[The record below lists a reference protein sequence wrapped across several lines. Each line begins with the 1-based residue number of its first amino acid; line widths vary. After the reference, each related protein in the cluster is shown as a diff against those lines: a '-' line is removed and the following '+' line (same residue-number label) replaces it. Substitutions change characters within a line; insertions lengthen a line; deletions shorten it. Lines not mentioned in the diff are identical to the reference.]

1 LVGGIDQLV
10 LKAQGFMANYYTEQ
24 EQAGVLASSL
34 TQSLEEAGFSQAQ
47 IAALMTREDFR
58 ALLESIDISTEQGA
72 EQFAALLTVQQQF
85 ADVQTYLESQG
96 VTLLELAEAAPQVAL
111 LTLIK
116 DQDATNAKT
125 SLEIANITS
134 DSLISMIEQD
144 KTNASSALEV
154 ATESADSLLKIDTGV
169 KTMIDSINALDT
181 TMESG
186 LENISLATSS
196 AMTLATDAIASAN
209 ASAMA
214 AIAAANQI
222 AAQSSS
228 IAVTQKLATG
238 GQYNGGMALVGERG
252 PELIDLNTSGR
263 VYSASQTA
271 SMIGGD
277 VAGEIRALR
286 DEVTLLRYEARSTAV
301 SSAKIARLQDNWDV
315 RGLTVRTD
323 VDQPLDTVAV

>member
-1 LVGGIDQLV
+1 
-10 LKAQGFMANYYTEQ
+10 
-24 EQAGVLASSL
+24 
-34 TQSLEEAGFSQAQ
+34 
-47 IAALMTREDFR
+47 
-58 ALLESIDISTEQGA
+58 
-72 EQFAALLTVQQQF
+72 
-85 ADVQTYLESQG
+85 
-96 VTLLELAEAAPQVAL
+96 
-111 LTLIK
+111 
-116 DQDATNAKT
+116 
-125 SLEIANITS
+125 
-134 DSLISMIEQD
+134 
-144 KTNASSALEV
+144 
-154 ATESADSLLKIDTGV
+154 
-169 KTMIDSINALDT
+169 MIDSINALDT

-186 LENISLATSS
+186 LESLALATSS

-228 IAVTQKLATG
+228 IAVTQQLASG

-263 VYSASQTA
+263 VYSANQTS